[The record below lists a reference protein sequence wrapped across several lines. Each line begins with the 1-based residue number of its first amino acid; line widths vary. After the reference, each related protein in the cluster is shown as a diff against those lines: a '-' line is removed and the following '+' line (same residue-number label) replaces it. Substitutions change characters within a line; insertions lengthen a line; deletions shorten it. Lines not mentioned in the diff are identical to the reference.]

1 MKFFENSQLN
11 NKINQII
18 TSLIIFIALLTFI
31 IYILCFYNIIIAENY
46 KIVLNLFLTKNS
58 NLDSILF
65 FISISF
71 PLIISY
77 LYFGSIS
84 HGINKLFVNSFVCG
98 IYFFILSIFQDINN
112 NEGIVFKTKLFT
124 IFKIYI

>member
-11 NKINQII
+11 SKFNQII

-84 HGINKLFVNSFVCG
+84 HGINKLFVNSFYVA
-98 IYFFILSIFQDINN
+98 FIFLYYQF
-112 NEGIVFKTKLFT
+112 
-124 IFKIYI
+124 FKI

>member
-1 MKFFENSQLN
+1 MKIMKFFENSQLN

-71 PLIISY
+71 PLI
-77 LYFGSIS
+77 
-84 HGINKLFVNSFVCG
+84 
-98 IYFFILSIFQDINN
+98 
-112 NEGIVFKTKLFT
+112 
-124 IFKIYI
+124 